1 MSIQVEEL
9 IKAYSFIKMKL
20 ANQKYPNMEE
30 TAIWLLNRSCLYV
43 NSNSGVLFPYNQ
55 FPLAWTNHW
64 DFKAEKP
71 MSGSMETPISAA

>member
-30 TAIWLLNRSCLYV
+30 TDI
-43 NSNSGVLFPYNQ
+43 
-55 FPLAWTNHW
+55 
-64 DFKAEKP
+64 
-71 MSGSMETPISAA
+71 